1 MNRSLRI
8 MKEVR
13 EQKHQLRLIMDSRLY
28 YNRFTLYFVNTLLE
42 MVKKRAKNNSIRSL
56 REL

>member
-1 MNRSLRI
+1 LNRSLRI
-8 MKEVR
+8 MKDVR